1 MAARLLREKPGT
13 GYDADR
19 DRYVDMLEAGV
30 IDPVKVTRL
39 ALECAA
45 SLTATLLAAEAGV
58 PCLSLDPVAG
68 GPADA
73 PADYYEQVMR
83 NNLRTLENALGNR

>member
-1 MAARLLREKPGT
+1 MALRRAIESPVRQIAVNAGLDGGAVTARLLREKPGT

-58 PCLSLDPVAG
+58 TDQAG
-68 GPADA
+68 ERSG
-73 PADYYEQVMR
+73 
-83 NNLRTLENALGNR
+83 GK